1 MGQKSLPRPI
11 LFTLVGVFLG
21 LFLAALDQTVVA
33 TALPVMLA
41 ELGGQAW
48 YGWVGVAYLLGST
61 IAAPVA
67 GRLVEILPRRPILLG
82 ALFLFMGG
90 SLACGAAFS
99 FLSLIFF
106 RFLQGIGGGALFS
119 LAFTTLAWF
128 FPPRERS
135 RWAGVVGA
143 LFGIASAIGP
153 VIGGYLAQHL
163 SWRWAFWG
171 NVPLLLLAMG
181 FVWRYLPVQ
190 APPQAGSLDKQGIL
204 LLIGWTIPFLLAF
217 SFWGPERL
225 GAPIWGVVLL
235 IVALFFLFLWIRVE
249 KSHPS
254 PLFALSL
261 IEIPTFRYAALAGFF
276 FGPIFLGG
284 VTFFPLYLQSVLGY
298 PPAESGLLLLAFTVG
313 GVLSTGAAGAWV
325 SRHGRYKP
333 LLVGCAIGFALL
345 LGIAA
350 VALPAQIAPL
360 RLLILMG
367 VGAGLL
373 GPFQALISVVGQND
387 VPLARVGSATSAIQ
401 FMRQIGS
408 TVGLAF
414 LNTLYGVGIAWGQG
428 RLLWGLRG
436 VFGGMAGL
444 GLLLLAVL
452 LLLPDKRLRS
462 ERSS

>member
-1 MGQKSLPRPI
+1 M
-11 LFTLVGVFLG
+11 
-21 LFLAALDQTVVA
+21 
-33 TALPVMLA
+33 
-41 ELGGQAW
+41 
-48 YGWVGVAYLLGST
+48 
-61 IAAPVA
+61 
-67 GRLVEILPRRPILLG
+67 
-82 ALFLFMGG
+82 
-90 SLACGAAFS
+90 
-99 FLSLIFF
+99 
-106 RFLQGIGGGALFS
+106 
-119 LAFTTLAWF
+119 
-128 FPPRERS
+128 
-135 RWAGVVGA
+135 
-143 LFGIASAIGP
+143 
-153 VIGGYLAQHL
+153 
-163 SWRWAFWG
+163 

-181 FVWRYLPVQ
+181 FVWRYLPLQ
-190 APPQAGSLDKQGIL
+190 ASPQDGSLDKRGIL
-204 LLIGWTIPFLLAF
+204 LLIGWAIPFLLAF

-225 GAPIWGVVLL
+225 GAPVWGGVLL
-235 IVALFFLFLWIRVE
+235 AVALFFLFLWIRVE
-249 KSHPS
+249 KDHPS

-313 GVLSTGAAGAWV
+313 GVVSTGAAGAWV

-350 VALPAQIAPL
+350 VALPVQMPL
-360 RLLILMG
+360 LLLLTLM
-367 VGAGLL
+367 VMGAGFL

-387 VPLARVGSATSAIQ
+387 VPIARVGSATSAIQ

-414 LNTLYGVGIAWGQG
+414 LNILYVAGQTWGQG
-428 RLLWGLRG
+428 RLLYGVRW

-444 GLLLLAVL
+444 GILLVGVL
-452 LLLPDKRLRS
+452 LLLPDERLRS